1 MTKSSSSPRAREF
14 AQTTGTKPQAL
25 GEGLRNLWAGV
36 QAPPQ
41 NGQVPRVLRRHLQYP
56 DPTKP
61 DQPEVTAIVC
71 LPATT
76 GFRGTGGVFNH
87 PLNPRDMTPRQ
98 RAEAPFWFAS
108 AVVSLYENK
117 LIIPQIE
124 KELAVRQNL
133 IKGRVRHNPQ
143 AGGDPL
149 SDTKL
154 CPYRVAAM
162 VNNDF
167 YALSDDA
174 IHSKWALCLQDK
186 CQMWRDTKMIRGDAS
201 NLYVKGEFGWG
212 WCGLAGKP

>member
-1 MTKSSSSPRAREF
+1 M
-14 AQTTGTKPQAL
+14 
-25 GEGLRNLWAGV
+25 
-36 QAPPQ
+36 
-41 NGQVPRVLRRHLQYP
+41 
-56 DPTKP
+56 
-61 DQPEVTAIVC
+61 
-71 LPATT
+71 
-76 GFRGTGGVFNH
+76 
-87 PLNPRDMTPRQ
+87 
-98 RAEAPFWFAS
+98 
-108 AVVSLYENK
+108 
-117 LIIPQIE
+117 
-124 KELAVRQNL
+124 
-133 IKGRVRHNPQ
+133 
-143 AGGDPL
+143 